1 MRGSTAAA
9 NDCVPSKSI
18 GGRGRVGISLPEVL
32 KEANL
37 MEK

>member
-9 NDCVPSKSI
+9 NDCVSSKSI

>member
-9 NDCVPSKSI
+9 NDCAPSKSI
-18 GGRGRVGISLPEVL
+18 GGHGRGGISLPEVL